1 MRKYIWRIGGALVV
15 LAVIVAAVPVFI
27 PPGYE
32 AGGGEPPGAGVGG
45 IPGLITLARPAFAA
59 RTAGANFLEEE
70 AGISAF
76 TNVGREIDLVRAR
89 GAFRTIERETDEYI
103 IGSVGVPG
111 LGEADDVH
119 VFVHRDGWVVAYY
132 GRERPAAW
140 IVDWRDLE
148 TTKLEAALMQV
159 TTAAGVSI
167 GDVNYYDFRHPEAE
181 KLMIIIDGHSFNL
194 KIPGTFTVFE
204 RSYTVEITACA
215 CARFGIDREERASFY
230 IDQGRVL
237 FVRDIA
243 RGTVS
248 IRIDTLTP
256 AQLRLG
262 EFHTFTFRQAQGDI
276 DGAIV
281 LVYREG

>member
-15 LAVIVAAVPVFI
+15 LAVIVAVAPVFL
-27 PPGYE
+27 PPGSG

-59 RTAGANFLEEE
+59 GTAGANFLEEE

-89 GAFRTIERETDEYI
+89 GAFRTIEREGDEYI

-111 LGEADDVH
+111 LAEADDVH

-132 GRERPAAW
+132 GRERPTAW

-181 KLMIIIDGHSFNL
+181 KLMIIIDDDSFNL
-194 KIPGTFTVFE
+194 KIPRTFTVFE

-215 CARFGIDREERASFY
+215 RIRAERASFY
-230 IDQGRVL
+230 IDQDRVL
-237 FVRDIA
+237 SVGDIA
-243 RGTVS
+243 GGTVS

-262 EFHTFTFRQAQGDI
+262 EFHTFTFRQAEGDI
-276 DGAIV
+276 NGAIV

>member
-1 MRKYIWRIGGALVV
+1 MRKHIWRIGGALVV
-15 LAVIVAAVPVFI
+15 LAVIVAVAPVFL
-27 PPGYE
+27 PPGSG
-32 AGGGEPPGAGVGG
+32 AGGGEIPRAAAG
-45 IPGLITLARPAFAA
+45 ISGLITLARPAFAA
-59 RTAGANFLEEE
+59 GTAGANFLEEE

-111 LGEADDVH
+111 LGEANDVH

-181 KLMIIIDGHSFNL
+181 KLMIIIDHDSFNL
-194 KIPGTFTVFE
+194 KIPGAFTVFE
-204 RSYTVEITACA
+204 RSY
-215 CARFGIDREERASFY
+215 SFRDGFY
-230 IDQGRVL
+230 SDIWRDDSSLTINGDTIVSRDEWRGRVY
-237 FVRDIA
+237 A
-243 RGTVS
+243 
-248 IRIDTLTP
+248 TLTP
-256 AQLRLG
+256 AQLRPDV
-262 EFHTFTFRQAQGDI
+262 FHTVSTAGRETSV
-276 DGAIV
+276 AIV